1 MARPSEFTQEMADRI
16 CEMLA
21 DGLKLAEICR
31 NEGMPAASTIFR
43 WLAAQ
48 PEFERHY
55 GMARRACAHRLE
67 DEIIEIADNVAA
79 DNPPTAEGSARPAS
93 YVGIQRDKL
102 RIEARRW
109 LIRRLA
115 PRRYGKRDPYA
126 GDGACDEGTGPI
138 TLEFAE

>member
-1 MARPSEFTQEMADRI
+1 MGRPSDFTPELADRI

-21 DGLKLAEICR
+21 DGLKLAEICQS
-31 NEGMPAASTIFR
+31 EDMPAASTIFR

-48 PEFERHY
+48 PEFERNY
-55 GMARRACAHRLE
+55 GMARRAYAHRLE
-67 DEIIEIADNVAA
+67 NEIIEIADNVAA
-79 DNPPTAEGSARPAS
+79 DHPPAAEGNARPAC
-93 YVGIQRDKL
+93 YVGVQRDKL
-102 RIEARRW
+102 RIDVRRW

-126 GDGACDEGTGPI
+126 GDGAWDEGTGPI

>member
-1 MARPSEFTQEMADRI
+1 MPRPSDFTQELADRI

-31 NEGMPAASTIFR
+31 HEDMPAASTIFR
-43 WLAAQ
+43 WLAMH

-55 GMARRACAHRLE
+55 GMARRAYAHRLE

-79 DNPPTAEGSARPAS
+79 DHPPTAEGSARPAS
-93 YVGIQRDKL
+93 YVGIQRDKM
-102 RIEARRW
+102 RIEVRRW

-126 GDGACDEGTGPI
+126 GDGTWEEGTGPI
-138 TLEFAE
+138 AVEFAE